1 MRELETY
8 CLMQQRTVVKTLC
21 ISLIVVSAIWCQ
33 SATAESPVK
42 QATATKTI
50 PLDQVWAY
58 KMPGT
63 KDVRELEPK
72 LDVHDPKFK
81 ELWEHSLIRQI
92 VSFLSSGA
100 PREGENARSGFV
112 VIGAGKKALKEAHA
126 VLKDKNN
133 VDWQQ
138 QLPKDT
144 ELSLVFFHFATGWHP
159 ELDSVEQSH
168 DSIVVR
174 YKFIQPEQ
182 PSFGAARFALIPLGK
197 LSPGTVNVKCE
208 QLPPRDYRGLKIKE
222 KPALERLV
230 CDSFSFEVR

>member
-1 MRELETY
+1 MPKFTLLLAAAALVAAPAALAQTTEAPASETPAV
-8 CLMQQRTVVKTLC
+8 TVEPV
-21 ISLIVVSAIWCQ
+21 
-33 SATAESPVK
+33 ATAPA
-42 QATATKTI
+42 QAPADAAASVETPAPAPAGRPGLI
-50 PLDQVWAY
+50 PASAAD
-58 KMPGT
+58 GC
-63 KDVRELEPK
+63 ELHIWPAERMAAQTTGW
-72 LDVHDPKFK
+72 L
-81 ELWEHSLIRQI
+81 
-92 VSFLSSGA
+92 
-100 PREGENARSGFV
+100 SGFG